1 MSSRKRDLLEMK
13 NVKYYVEESNKL
25 VDDEFSTEDE
35 AINRLWVILECE
47 SNYNYKI
54 NSTNSYSISKYDE
67 TSDRWTTSRPVT
79 VGEWRWLEAAEKQAL
94 IRDIRLELM

>member
-1 MSSRKRDLLEMK
+1 MT
-13 NVKYYVEESNKL
+13 NVKYYLEEVSKL

-54 NSTNSYSISKYDE
+54 NSRHSYTVSKYDE
-67 TSDRWTTSRPVT
+67 TSDCWTTSRPVT
-79 VGEWRWLEAAEKQAL
+79 VGEWRWLEYDEKQAL
-94 IRDIRLELM
+94 IKDIKRELI